1 MTDGQKEVEAFFLE
15 CFLSSLRLY
24 DIFSASEPEIQVR
37 CITADFLLLVFCFLS
52 YFFLSV
58 FLFPL
63 FFFSFLFFIIIT
75 ITFIILLTNLVV
87 GYAPLLRFF

>member
-37 CITADFLLLVFCFLS
+37 CITADFLLLVFFIFFLIS
-52 YFFLSV
+52 LFFLS
-58 FLFPL
+58 FFPP
-63 FFFSFLFFIIIT
+63 FSFLSFS
-75 ITFIILLTNLVV
+75 LL
-87 GYAPLLRFF
+87 LLLFLLLFC